1 MAVFQFKK
9 IGVDEAGQPVYNLNE
24 LLVFAPNL
32 VKVQVRMVY
41 AMGKANKGTVAN
53 FYATFK
59 DHSTMVFNENAWF
72 IQGQKR
78 SLFVV
83 SDEIFKQHYGTKK
96 RKPAAEHYAD
106 KIARLKAQVMYA
118 EMWHAQLGGKIRK
131 LLCAQNHHQSTAIDC
146 QNRIQ
151 VLENKL
157 QELYAE
163 AC

>member
-9 IGVDEAGQPVYNLNE
+9 IGVGEDGQPVYNLNE
-24 LLVFAPNL
+24 LLVFAPNM

-41 AMGKANKGTVAN
+41 SMGKTGKGTVAN

-59 DHSTMVFNENAWF
+59 DRSTMVFNENAWF

-78 SLFVV
+78 GLFVV
-83 SDEIFKQHYGTKK
+83 SDEVFKQYYGTKK
-96 RKPAAEHYAD
+96 RKPPAQHYAD
-106 KIARLKAQVMYA
+106 KIARLKAKELYS
-118 EMWHAQLGGKIRK
+118 EMWYAQLDRKIHK
-131 LLCAQNHHQSTAIDC
+131 LLCVQRFHQSNAIEC

-157 QELYAE
+157 QQLCAE
-163 AC
+163 A